1 MQGRLGAVPK
11 GLSISQRQLANRLR
25 RLRAGT
31 NLTQQ
36 ELARQLG
43 WSDAKLSRIENALGP
58 ISNRD
63 LAALLEKLDVSPE
76 TRSELLGMNRSRKK
90 GWYDALDKYLPS
102 DLIDY
107 IEVESQAA
115 RMHCY
120 QQSVVH
126 GLLQT
131 EAYARHVIESAMM
144 GRVSPTEIRQRLEAR
159 MRRQQILVREKDPL
173 QLWIVLNEAA
183 LLCPVGGREV
193 MREQIRRLI
202 EIADLPNVS
211 LQVLPLEKGVH
222 PAIGAGSFDILYFPG
237 QNEPAAV
244 YEETMAANRYEEDED
259 RIFSYTLI
267 FDHIR
272 ATALGTVESRAY
284 LVKAAE
290 ESPVSKEN

>member
-1 MQGRLGAVPK
+1 
-11 GLSISQRQLANRLR
+11 
-25 RLRAGT
+25 
-31 NLTQQ
+31 
-36 ELARQLG
+36 
-43 WSDAKLSRIENALGP
+43 
-58 ISNRD
+58 
-63 LAALLEKLDVSPE
+63 
-76 TRSELLGMNRSRKK
+76 
-90 GWYDALDKYLPS
+90 
-102 DLIDY
+102 
-107 IEVESQAA
+107 
-115 RMHCY
+115 
-120 QQSVVH
+120 
-126 GLLQT
+126 
-131 EAYARHVIESAMM
+131 
-144 GRVSPTEIRQRLEAR
+144 